1 MRGKTHLLLVLGA
14 MSAPASGNWV
24 RWDQNGHYYAA
35 QRVVDPAGIR
45 WTDANDVA
53 TARGAYLA
61 CITSPEENAFVFSLV
76 NSPSYFQPESGSSAL
91 LGPWIGAWRP
101 DTTFQ
106 WVSGEP
112 FAYAPWSPGEP
123 NDHGGEENYVQ
134 FFGYGTPAPL
144 WNDFPN
150 DGSTLPGHE
159 RPTAYVLEREACPA
173 DLNNDG
179 LRDFFDVQ
187 AFLQAFSSGLPA
199 ADFTHDGAL
208 DFFDVQAFLNLYS
221 GGCP

>member
-1 MRGKTHLLLVLGA
+1 MFREACLLIFSCAV
-14 MSAPASGNWV
+14 SATAFGNWI

-35 QRVVDPAGIR
+35 QRVTDPAGIR
-45 WTDANDVA
+45 WTEANAGA

-61 CITSPEENAFVFSLV
+61 CITSADENNFVFSLI

-106 WVSGEP
+106 WVSGEA
-112 FAYAPWSPGEP
+112 FVYAAWAPGEP

-134 FFGYGTPAPL
+134 FFGYGTPAPT
-144 WNDFPN
+144 WNDFPD
-150 DGSTLPGHE
+150 DGSALPGHE
-159 RPTAYVLEREACPA
+159 RPIAYVLERDTCPA

-187 AFLQAFSSGLPA
+187 AFLQAFSGASPL
-199 ADFTHDGAL
+199 ADFTHDGML

-221 GGCP
+221 AGCP